1 MLPYFYEIRMTFPK
15 SASKNLSHIQS
26 TAKHIFLQAPYRAVL
41 FLYSGITDDLGNW
54 LWSCNSSCKMSKFP
68 CLQNHIM
75 IDFHAFS
82 WFSKQRFV
90 ISNEAEQIRKFI
102 TGKFAVISVFLLWFS
117 ILKSCW
123 KPEYFTHLWQSNEE
137 NFDKYG
143 NFA

>member
-1 MLPYFYEIRMTFPK
+1 MWDRDEEISLQIKFSKEYCGSALSLGWLEPY
-15 SASKNLSHIQS
+15 Q
-26 TAKHIFLQAPYRAVL
+26 AVL

>member
-1 MLPYFYEIRMTFPK
+1 MWDRDEEISLQIKFSK
-15 SASKNLSHIQS
+15 EYCGSALS
-26 TAKHIFLQAPYRAVL
+26 LGWLEPYRAVL